1 MGIKELPF
9 HIYISFLDFM
19 EENAQKQAIHH
30 WMQLILHV
38 LSSYHSYLNNG
49 RLLSQILDK
58 ILVVSD
64 IVRVAVRVEIES
76 PIRRRSLLNRI
87 DDRGRGGI
95 LCLHNTENTT
105 LSRFF
110 DFGSISFVLVNTS
123 EAIVST

>member
-19 EENAQKQAIHH
+19 EENAQKQTIHH
-30 WMQLILHV
+30 WMQLTLHV
-38 LSSYHSYLNNG
+38 LSSHHSYLNNG
-49 RLLSQILDK
+49 SQILDK

-64 IVRVAVRVEIES
+64 IVRVAVRVEIET

-105 LSRFF
+105 FSRFF

-123 EAIVST
+123 EAIVFT